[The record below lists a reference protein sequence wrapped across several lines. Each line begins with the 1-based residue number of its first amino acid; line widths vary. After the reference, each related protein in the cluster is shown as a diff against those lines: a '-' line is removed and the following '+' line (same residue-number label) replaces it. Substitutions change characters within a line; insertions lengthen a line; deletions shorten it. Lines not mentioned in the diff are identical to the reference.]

1 MNRVLAFALAVGLAA
16 GLGWSGQAVADAAGV
31 VKKKSA
37 HSVQDTI
44 DRLDAILREKGLTI
58 FAKVDHAAGG
68 QKAGLALRPTS
79 LLIFGN
85 PKLGTPLMQSNQTI
99 GLDLPQKALAFEDA
113 NGDVYLVYN
122 DPSYLAARHA
132 IADKADVFKKVTG
145 ALNAMTDAAV
155 K

>member
-1 MNRVLAFALAVGLAA
+1 MNRVLAFVLAA
-16 GLGWSGQAVADAAGV
+16 GVAIGFGWSEQAAADTAGI
-31 VKKKSA
+31 VKKKSV

-44 DRLDAILREKGLTI
+44 DRLDAILREKGLTV

-68 QKAGLALRPTS
+68 QKAGMTLRPTS

-85 PKLGTPLMQSNQTI
+85 PKLGTPLMQSNQTV

-132 IADKADVFKKVTG
+132 ITNRADVFKKVTG